1 MWITR
6 KHYEELKSK
15 HDKFVYTEAKRE
27 INEEPDIEKQVYFDD
42 YHVIC
47 SKQHYFLLKDAVRI
61 CQDTIK
67 EAESDVEKYKKKYA
81 EEFQKRMQL
90 VDVLS
95 RMEKCENNTPENT
108 EKGESN

>member
-1 MWITR
+1 MWIFR
-6 KHYEELKSK
+6 KRHKKLKVGCEECAYYEARK
-15 HDKFVYTEAKRE
+15 E
-27 INEEPDIEKQVYFDD
+27 ISNVLDVNNQYYFDD
-42 YHVIC
+42 YYVIC
-47 SKQHYFLLKDAVRI
+47 SKQHYLHLKDATRI
-61 CQDTIK
+61 YENIIK
-67 EAESDVEKYKKKYA
+67 ETEADVEKYKKKYA